1 MSRLINFSVCAAALA
16 VLTPAAAQAE
26 WKGKG
31 ELGLVLA
38 RGNTETE
45 TISAKADMVQESD
58 PWKHLVGFSALR
70 STSGDVTTADRYEVH
85 GQSDYKISQRSY
97 VLGALRYEND
107 EFSPYTYQ
115 AVAALGY
122 GYKFYDTEDTK
133 LSVELGVGYRRTED
147 RLTQEEEGDA
157 ILRGGMNYENKITDN
172 TLVYDKLLVE
182 SGSDNTFI
190 QNELGVK
197 VAMNASLA
205 LSVAYL
211 VRYNTDVDPPLE
223 STDELLTAN
232 LVFSF

>member
-1 MSRLINFSVCAAALA
+1 MFRFTRFAFAALA
-16 VLTPAAAQAE
+16 VTLCSTAAHAE
-26 WKGKG
+26 WEGKG
-31 ELGLVLA
+31 ELGLVIA

-45 TISAKADMVQESD
+45 TISAKADMVNESD
-58 PWKHLVGFSALR
+58 PWKHLVGFSVLR
-70 STSGDVTTADRYEVH
+70 STSSNVTTADRYEVH
-85 GQSDYKISQRSY
+85 GQSDYSLSARSY

-147 RLTQEEEGDA
+147 RLTGEKQGDA
-157 ILRGGMNYENKITDN
+157 IARGGMNYENKLTDS
-172 TLVYDKLLVE
+172 TVVYDKLLVE

-223 STDELLTAN
+223 DMDELLTAN

>member
-1 MSRLINFSVCAAALA
+1 MFRFTRFAYAALA
-16 VLTPAAAQAE
+16 ATLCSTAAHAE
-26 WKGKG
+26 WEGKG
-31 ELGLVLA
+31 ELGLVIA

-45 TISAKADMVQESD
+45 TISAKADMTTESG

-70 STSGDVTTADRYEVH
+70 STSSNVTTADRYEVH
-85 GQSDYKISQRSY
+85 GQSDYSLSARSY

-115 AVAALGY
+115 AVAAMGY

-147 RLTQEEEGDA
+147 RLTGEEQGDA
-157 ILRGGMNYENKITDN
+157 IARGGMNYENKITDS
-172 TLVYDKLLVE
+172 TVVYDKLLVE

-223 STDELLTAN
+223 DMDELLTAN